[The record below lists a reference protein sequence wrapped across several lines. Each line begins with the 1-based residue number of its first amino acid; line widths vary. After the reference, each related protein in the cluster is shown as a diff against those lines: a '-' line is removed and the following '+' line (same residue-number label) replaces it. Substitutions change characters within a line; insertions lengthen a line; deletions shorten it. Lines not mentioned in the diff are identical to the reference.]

1 LILRSSL
8 PGQLNKDLLGRSSL
22 VMIGGVPSLLL
33 KNLVVRCKN
42 DGIVV
47 VEVDAA
53 AWVDPKIP
61 LPFQIDEKEEDGD
74 VRRNNDWQ
82 R

>member
-1 LILRSSL
+1 
-8 PGQLNKDLLGRSSL
+8 
-22 VMIGGVPSLLL
+22 MIGGVPSLLL

-42 DGIVV
+42 DGVVVVVVV

-53 AWVDPKIP
+53 SWVDPKIP

-82 R
+82 RQIIRYEGEFNIDYCL